1 MQKSLY
7 LDGKTLAAE
16 LADFDDMIQ
25 KINIDA
31 VSIYDQPAGVRI
43 YPIAPDS
50 IFSKI
55 GLKTGD
61 VIKEVNGM
69 EITSPEQAIAVF
81 QQLKAGQDVDI
92 KVKGR
97 RTRRISLIVE

>member
-55 GLKTGD
+55 GLKAGD
-61 VIKEVNGM
+61 VIKEVKGM
-69 EITSPEQAIAVF
+69 GIN
-81 QQLKAGQDVDI
+81 
-92 KVKGR
+92 R
-97 RTRRISLIVE
+97 